1 MVISMLIVSP
11 SVAWGRLRGL
21 RRRRPGAR
29 SDQLARRPPHELSDP
44 RLLGGGQLL
53 QRKRGRPHGALVE
66 VRLVA
71 EVERRVPRA
80 ELPGALEVAH
90 HLAALVGVGGHPV
103 PGSRPEVRRAGLDDL
118 VDPPGHGA
126 VRFLHF
132 GDLRQHGA
140 LPRRP
145 VLVRALFGLQ
155 LFCALPHRGPL
166 LGREPFVGLLRAHRS
181 LPCGFFLVRS
191 LEEVYPRLR
200 ARTSPFLIGL
210 VTRFATKGRLPRSPS
225 ARSSRN
231 APRPK
236 FAECP
241 FHTKILPRRLQPL
254 ADFGWW
260 GPRAAKAPERY
271 SERARS
277 AASR

>member
-1 MVISMLIVSP
+1 MVMSMLIVSP

-29 SDQLARRPPHELSDP
+29 SDQLARRSLH
-44 RLLGGGQLL
+44 
-53 QRKRGRPHGALVE
+53 
-66 VRLVA
+66 
-71 EVERRVPRA
+71 
-80 ELPGALEVAH
+80 
-90 HLAALVGVGGHPV
+90 
-103 PGSRPEVRRAGLDDL
+103 DL

-132 GDLRQHGA
+132 GDLREHGA

-166 LGREPFVGLLRAHRS
+166 LGREPLVGLLRAHRS

-210 VTRFATKGRLPRSPS
+210 VTR
-225 ARSSRN
+225 
-231 APRPK
+231 
-236 FAECP
+236 
-241 FHTKILPRRLQPL
+241 
-254 ADFGWW
+254 
-260 GPRAAKAPERY
+260 
-271 SERARS
+271 
-277 AASR
+277 